1 MSNENITVARRLK
14 DGTLVRVMPDGTTQ
28 PFPDEEMDW
37 AAFDALTEEDIQAA
51 ALSDPDCPPLSE
63 ERAKKFKRVYTTRFM
78 RRALGLTQEEFS
90 AKFRIP
96 LGTLRDWDQ
105 GKSVPDQAARAYLT
119 VIAKNPT
126 AVEEAL
132 KGMVGQ

>member
-37 AAFDALTEEDIQAA
+37 AAFDALTEEQVQAA
-51 ALSDPDCPPLSE
+51 ALSDPDCPPMSE
-63 ERAKKFKRVYTTRFM
+63 EHTKKFKRVYTTRFM
-78 RRALGLTQEEFS
+78 RRALGLTQEEFA

-96 LGTLRDWDQ
+96 RHLTRLGPGQVR
-105 GKSVPDQAARAYLT
+105 ARPGRAG
-119 VIAKNPT
+119 VSD
-126 AVEEAL
+126 
-132 KGMVGQ
+132 GDR